1 MIFYRFLRGLRGTE
15 WQRRPQPL
23 LPAAKIFLIDVDAT
37 LADELFWAH
46 RDLRDFGF
54 SIHVSKAFEEFSCA
68 FAEFSTKT
76 SGEEKLSFHE
86 YVRAINHARLL
97 LPTINKLLSLFMCF
111 PPKIFFIPLAELA
124 LQLFPSFCLSNVDSE
139 VKIKLQNETY
149 SMFLDCLL
157 LNGVKFAKVIG
168 KSGLERTKSLRHQP
182 RQWPR
187 I

>member
-23 LPAAKIFLIDVDAT
+23 LPAAKTFLIDVDAT

-54 SIHVSKAFEEFSCA
+54 ESKAFKEFSWTL
-68 FAEFSTKT
+68 AEFSTKT
-76 SGEEKLSFHE
+76 SAEEKLSFHE
-86 YVRAINHARLL
+86 YVRAINHVRLL

-124 LQLFPSFCLSNVDSE
+124 LQLFFHRFVCQTLTQ
-139 VKIKLQNETY
+139 KWKLNCKPNFI
-149 SMFLDCLL
+149 SCLDCLL

-168 KSGLERTKSLRHQP
+168 KSGLGRTKSLRHQP